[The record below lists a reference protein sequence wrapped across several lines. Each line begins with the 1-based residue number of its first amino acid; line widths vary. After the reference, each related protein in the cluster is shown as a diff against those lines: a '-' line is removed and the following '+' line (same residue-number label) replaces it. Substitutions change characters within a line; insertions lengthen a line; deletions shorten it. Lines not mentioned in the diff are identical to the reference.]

1 MICRNDGNFELYKD
15 KHSFVL
21 GGMENMKFTEYEL
34 DLCEVDTLFVYTDGV
49 VEAENESG
57 EDFTEKRMV
66 DTLNKYKD
74 CNEQLLMENMKKS
87 VLDFTGNADRF
98 DDITMMAFKV
108 NFVPNK
114 K

>member
-1 MICRNDGNFELYKD
+1 
-15 KHSFVL
+15 
-21 GGMENMKFTEYEL
+21 
-34 DLCEVDTLFVYTDGV
+34 
-49 VEAENESG
+49 
-57 EDFTEKRMV
+57 MV

-74 CNEQLLMENMKKS
+74 CNEQLLVENMKKS